1 MECKTL
7 ICLFFWGG
15 TNSLEVSHCIITP
28 VIWQR
33 CGNHPIMTKRLP
45 HVVKVVQPLSL
56 FYNTVEVSTTTVEIC
71 HSGTITSLFHH
82 GENPPRL
89 PCRSILTR
97 DSFWSP
103 ELSLIKRLISSKLW
117 HRNVFTVG
125 TRLRTPSALPR
136 GCSPRLCRLTGPLLY
151 KQLRMLKCEKL
162 SLSAA
167 ARALIKVV
175 GPGGG

>member
-1 MECKTL
+1 
-7 ICLFFWGG
+7 
-15 TNSLEVSHCIITP
+15 
-28 VIWQR
+28 
-33 CGNHPIMTKRLP
+33 MTKMR
-45 HVVKVVQPLSL
+45 QPSDYDKASSSRCEGRSALVL
-56 FYNTVEVSTTTVEIC
+56 VLQHHRVEIC